1 MLTPTGMGPRKAG
14 GINAVI
20 VMRGL
25 GGGREAT
32 NEFADKADIYF
43 VADGD

>member
-20 VMRGL
+20 VYERLRRRQEG
-25 GGGREAT
+25 
-32 NEFADKADIYF
+32 NE
-43 VADGD
+43 